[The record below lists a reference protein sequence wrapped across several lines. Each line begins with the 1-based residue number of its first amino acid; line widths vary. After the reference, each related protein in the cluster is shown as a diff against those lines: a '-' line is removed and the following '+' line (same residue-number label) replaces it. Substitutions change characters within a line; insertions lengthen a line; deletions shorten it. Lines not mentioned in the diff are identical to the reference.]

1 MKLVDVKLVGE
12 TDSSGDKTLTS
23 TRSFFGFLEK
33 LIWVQG
39 DLAGAG
45 DGVLSVINTSS
56 GTDETIFTFTDI
68 NGTASFY
75 PRTLVHGLTKT
86 ALTGTAG
93 GDRARVLIAG
103 ELKLVISNGGDTLT
117 GGCIAYI
124 SEDN

>member
-1 MKLVDVKLVGE
+1 MKLVDVRLTGE
-12 TDSSGDKTLTS
+12 TDANGDKTITS
-23 TRSFFGFLEK
+23 TRSFFGLLDK
-33 LIWVQG
+33 LVWVQG

-56 GTDETIFTFTDI
+56 GTDETIFTFTDV
-68 NGTASFY
+68 NDTASFY

-93 GDRARVLIAG
+93 GDRARILVAG
-103 ELKLVISNGGDTLT
+103 ELKLVISDGGDTKT

-124 SEDN
+124 LEND